1 MESQWIFNFLLVLQL
16 LMIVALIVWVW
27 RLSKKLKQTQ
37 KDMQEAEQAQKKQVQ
52 VLASGSIGMGRRL
65 VTIEKR
71 LNIAVER
78 QSEIISK
85 EGSSVSYNRAVEL
98 LEMGASVD
106 DLVSKC
112 GLIRAEAELISLLK
126 KESRRGAGSGQP
138 YQ

>member
-1 MESQWIFNFLLVLQL
+1 MESQWIFNLLLVLQF
-16 LMIVALIVWVW
+16 LMIVALVVWVL
-27 RLSKKLKQTQ
+27 RLSKKLKRTEQVFH
-37 KDMQEAEQAQKKQVQ
+37 EAEQAQKKQVQ

-65 VTIEKR
+65 VAIEKR
-71 LNIAVER
+71 LNMAVER
-78 QSEIISK
+78 QSELISK
-85 EGSSVSYNRAVEL
+85 EGSSVSYNRAIEL

-126 KESRRGAGSGQP
+126 KESRRPNSSQP